1 MAKSALIWAV
11 KQRGLQPNAKL
22 VLLQLADHARAAD
35 WKSWPGVDL
44 LVVET
49 GLSRRSIYDQLNR
62 LEKDGLIKRVE
73 SCDRKRVFKLN
84 RAVDNFSSSANHDN
98 RVVQISTLSSANKS
112 TSSANGDNVLLLR
125 EPIEPF
131 LNQKKPSKKVNR
143 PTVDKPRGDQH
154 ERSASGQAE
163 AAEERVRERYRR
175 SRDRPTVG
183 SNDADLRP
191 SLDDQSRRFDNSVRG
206 AVGHREGL
214 ADGPEQH
221 DPGAD
226 RRRVQ
231 SSPEGPKQVAAFTA
245 GIYRAVLEPPDGSD
259 QSNGLPEATAQTSCA
274 SIKS

>member
-1 MAKSALIWAV
+1 MAKEALIWAV

-35 WKSWPGVDL
+35 WKSWPGLNL
-44 LVVET
+44 LASET
-49 GLSRRSIYDQLNR
+49 GLSRRTVINHIRSLQ
-62 LEKDGLIKRVE
+62 EKRIIIAIE
-73 SCDRKRVFKLN
+73 HCDRKRVYLLN
-84 RAVDNFSSSANHDN
+84 RAVDNSSSRANNDN
-98 RVVQISTLSSANKS
+98 RVGQITTASRANNNLSRAND
-112 TSSANGDNVLLLR
+112 DNVLLLR

-131 LNQKKPSKKVNR
+131 LNQQKPSKKVNR
-143 PTVDKPRGDQH
+143 PTVDKLRGDQH

-231 SSPEGPKQVAAFTA
+231 SSPEGPEQVAAFTA

>member
-35 WKSWPGVDL
+35 WKSWPGLNL
-44 LVVET
+44 LASET
-49 GLSRRSIYDQLNR
+49 GLSRRTVINHIRSLQ
-62 LEKDGLIKRVE
+62 EKRIITAIE
-73 SCDRKRVFKLN
+73 HCDRKRVYLLN
-84 RAVDNFSSSANHDN
+84 RAVDNFSSSANNDN
-98 RVVQISTLSSANKS
+98 RVVQITTSSSANKS

-125 EPIEPF
+125 EPIESF
-131 LNQKKPSKKVNR
+131 LNQKKKTKKVNR

-163 AAEERVRERYRR
+163 AAEERVRERLRR

-206 AVGHREGL
+206 AHQHREGL
-214 ADGPEQH
+214 ASGKRND
-221 DPGAD
+221 
-226 RRRVQ
+226 
-231 SSPEGPKQVAAFTA
+231 S
-245 GIYRAVLEPPDGSD
+245 SD
-259 QSNGLPEATAQTSCA
+259 QIP
-274 SIKS
+274 

>member
-1 MAKSALIWAV
+1 MAKEALIWAV

-35 WKSWPGVDL
+35 WKSWPGLNL
-44 LVVET
+44 LASET
-49 GLSRRSIYDQLNR
+49 GLSRRTVINHIRSLQ
-62 LEKDGLIKRVE
+62 EKRIIIAIE
-73 SCDRKRVFKLN
+73 HCDRKRVYLLN
-84 RAVDNFSSSANHDN
+84 RAVDNSSSRANNDN
-98 RVVQISTLSSANKS
+98 RVGQIT
-112 TSSANGDNVLLLR
+112 TSSRANNNLSRANDDNVLLLR
-125 EPIEPF
+125 EPLEPF

-191 SLDDQSRRFDNSVRG
+191 SLDDQSRRFDNSDRG
-206 AVGHREGL
+206 AVGHCEGL

-231 SSPEGPKQVAAFTA
+231 SSPEGPEQVAAFTA

-259 QSNGLPEATAQTSCA
+259 QSNGLSEATAPTSCA

>member
-1 MAKSALIWAV
+1 MAKEALIWAV

-49 GLSRRSIYDQLNR
+49 GLCRRSIYDQLNK
-62 LEKDGLIKRVE
+62 LEKDGLIKRAE
-73 SCDRKRVFKLN
+73 FCDRKRVFKLN
-84 RAVDNFSSSANHDN
+84 RAVDNFSSSANNDN
-98 RVVQISTLSSANKS
+98 RVVQITTSSSANQSS
-112 TSSANGDNVLLLR
+112 TSANIDNAYYIR

-183 SNDADLRP
+183 SNDANLRP
-191 SLDDQSRRFDNSVRG
+191 SLDDQSRRFDNSDRG

-226 RRRVQ
+226 RRRFQ
-231 SSPEGPKQVAAFTA
+231 SSPEGPEQVAAFTA
-245 GIYRAVLEPPDGSD
+245 GIHRAVLEPPDGSD

>member
-1 MAKSALIWAV
+1 MAKEALILAV

-35 WKSWPGVDL
+35 WKSWPGLNL
-44 LVVET
+44 LASET
-49 GLSRRSIYDQLNR
+49 GLSRRTVINHIRSLQ
-62 LEKDGLIKRVE
+62 EKRIIIAIE
-73 SCDRKRVFKLN
+73 HCDRKRVYLLN
-84 RAVDNFSSSANHDN
+84 RAVDNSSSRANNDN
-98 RVVQISTLSSANKS
+98 RVGQITTASRANKS
-112 TSSANGDNVLLLR
+112 TSRANDDNVLLLR
-125 EPIEPF
+125 EPIEPL

-183 SNDADLRP
+183 SNDANLRP

-206 AVGHREGL
+206 AVGHCEGL

-226 RRRVQ
+226 RRRFQ
-231 SSPEGPKQVAAFTA
+231 SSPEGPEQVAAFTA

-259 QSNGLPEATAQTSCA
+259 QSNGLSEATAQTSCA

>member
-1 MAKSALIWAV
+1 MAKEALIWAV

-35 WKSWPGVDL
+35 WKSWPGLNL
-44 LVVET
+44 LASET
-49 GLSRRSIYDQLNR
+49 GLSRRTVINHIRSLQ
-62 LEKDGLIKRVE
+62 EKRIIIAIE
-73 SCDRKRVFKLN
+73 HCDRKRVYLLN
-84 RAVDNFSSSANHDN
+84 RAVDNSSSRANNDN
-98 RVVQISTLSSANKS
+98 RVGQITTASRANNNLSRAND
-112 TSSANGDNVLLLR
+112 DNVLFIR
-125 EPIEPF
+125 EPIEPL
-131 LNQKKPSKKVNR
+131 LNQQKPSKKVNR

-231 SSPEGPKQVAAFTA
+231 SSPEGPEQVAAFTA

-259 QSNGLPEATAQTSCA
+259 QSNGLSEATAPTSCA

>member
-35 WKSWPGVDL
+35 WKSWPGLNL
-44 LVVET
+44 LASET
-49 GLSRRSIYDQLNR
+49 GLSRRTVINHIRSLQ
-62 LEKDGLIKRVE
+62 EKRIIIAIE
-73 SCDRKRVFKLN
+73 HCDRKRVYLLN
-84 RAVDNFSSSANHDN
+84 RAVDNSSSRANNDN
-98 RVVQISTLSSANKS
+98 RVGQITTASRANKS
-112 TSSANGDNVLLLR
+112 TSRANDDNVLLLR
-125 EPIEPF
+125 EPIEPL

-206 AVGHREGL
+206 AHQHREGL
-214 ADGPEQH
+214 ASGKRND
-221 DPGAD
+221 
-226 RRRVQ
+226 
-231 SSPEGPKQVAAFTA
+231 S
-245 GIYRAVLEPPDGSD
+245 SD
-259 QSNGLPEATAQTSCA
+259 QIP
-274 SIKS
+274 

>member
-1 MAKSALIWAV
+1 MAKEALIWAV

-35 WKSWPGVDL
+35 WKSWPGLNL
-44 LVVET
+44 LASET
-49 GLSRRSIYDQLNR
+49 GLSRRTVINHIRSLQ
-62 LEKDGLIKRVE
+62 EKRIIIAIE
-73 SCDRKRVFKLN
+73 HCDRKRVYLLN
-84 RAVDNFSSSANHDN
+84 RAVDNSSSRANNDN
-98 RVVQISTLSSANKS
+98 RVGQITTASRANNNLSRAND
-112 TSSANGDNVLLLR
+112 DNVLFIR
-125 EPIEPF
+125 EPIEPL
-131 LNQKKPSKKVNR
+131 LNQQKPSKKVNR

-191 SLDDQSRRFDNSVRG
+191 SLDDQSRRCDNSVRG

-231 SSPEGPKQVAAFTA
+231 SSPEGPEQVAAFTA

>member
-1 MAKSALIWAV
+1 MAKEALIWAV

-35 WKSWPGVDL
+35 WKSWPGLNL
-44 LVVET
+44 LASET
-49 GLSRRSIYDQLNR
+49 GLSRRTVINHIRSLQ
-62 LEKDGLIKRVE
+62 EKRIIIAIE
-73 SCDRKRVFKLN
+73 HCDRKRVYLLN
-84 RAVDNFSSSANHDN
+84 RAVDNSSSRANNDN
-98 RVVQISTLSSANKS
+98 RVGQITTASRANNNLSRAND
-112 TSSANGDNVLLLR
+112 DNVLFIR
-125 EPIEPF
+125 EPIEPL
-131 LNQKKPSKKVNR
+131 LNQQKPSKKVNR

-231 SSPEGPKQVAAFTA
+231 SSPEGPEQVAAFTA